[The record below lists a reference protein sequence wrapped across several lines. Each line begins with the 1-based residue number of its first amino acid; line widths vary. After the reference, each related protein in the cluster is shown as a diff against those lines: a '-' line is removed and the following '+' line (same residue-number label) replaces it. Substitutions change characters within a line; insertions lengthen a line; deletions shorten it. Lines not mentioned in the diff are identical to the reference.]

1 LRENDVEYVMKKT
14 PHARKRLMPLA
25 NMRRQV
31 GLSAAEILLLL
42 IVFALIAFVIAR
54 YVVWR

>member
-1 LRENDVEYVMKKT
+1 
-14 PHARKRLMPLA
+14 LMPLA